1 MQDRNR
7 RAARKTDAGSGT
19 SRRQRAEGWGNT
31 AERIVEL
38 LLRAQGWRVLAR
50 RFETHSG
57 EIDLVVRR
65 GATVAFVEVKA
76 REDLV
81 GAAEAV
87 DIRSRRRIVRAALL
101 FMQKHPALGRCDQRF
116 DVALVRRWRWPVII
130 RDAFRADD

>member
-1 MQDRNR
+1 MPDR
-7 RAARKTDAGSGT
+7 
-19 SRRQRAEGWGNT
+19 SRRPSPGTGTARRRRAEGWGNT

-38 LLRAQGWRVLAR
+38 ILRARGWRVLAR

-65 GATVAFVEVKA
+65 GGTVAFVEVKA
-76 REDLV
+76 REDLA

-87 DIRSRRRIVRAALL
+87 DVRSRRRIVRAAML
-101 FMQKHPALGRCDQRF
+101 FMQKHPALAGCDQRF

-130 RDAFRADD
+130 TDAFRADD